1 MTGLGALSV
10 RSAAAATTNL
20 ANVLMKRDF
29 IEGRAIRS
37 FAVTLVSRE

>member
-1 MTGLGALSV
+1 MTGPGALSGQL
-10 RSAAAATTNL
+10 SAAATANL
-20 ANVLMKRDF
+20 VNVPMKRDF